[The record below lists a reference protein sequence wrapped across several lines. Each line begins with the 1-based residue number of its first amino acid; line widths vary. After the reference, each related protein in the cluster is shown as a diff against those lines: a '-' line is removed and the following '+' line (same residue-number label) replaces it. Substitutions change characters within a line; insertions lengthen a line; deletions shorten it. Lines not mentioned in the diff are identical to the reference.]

1 MTRID
6 GRLLRVSAV
15 TAGVFMLTSVAGVA
29 IAQVSHGESGVSVN
43 VEIPEIEEPGVLAL
57 SVAGTTSALTE
68 NGSDALVRQFTG
80 TLPSVTVT
88 DTRSADD
95 IPDGAFWYVLGTSTD
110 FTGDDGQEAISAGHL
125 GWAPRLIDGGES
137 GLVAEG
143 DEVGTV
149 LDAEAGPGLVDQE
162 LLALAA
168 DSAAVAEEGQWTA
181 NADLFLRTPTTVAAG
196 NYAATL
202 TLSLF
207 E

>member
-1 MTRID
+1 MTKIH

-15 TAGVFMLTSVAGVA
+15 TAGALMLASVAGVA
-29 IAQVSHGESGVSVN
+29 VAEENHGESGVSVN
-43 VEIPEIEEPGVLAL
+43 VEIPEIEEPGLLAL
-57 SVAGTTSALTE
+57 SVSGTTTALTE
-68 NGSDALVRQFTG
+68 DGSDPLVRQFTG

-88 DTRSADD
+88 DTRSPEE

-110 FTGDDGQEAISAGHL
+110 FTGDAGQEAISAGHL

-149 LDAEAGPGLVDQE
+149 LDAGPGLVDQE

-181 NADLFLRTPTTVAAG
+181 DADLFLRTPTTVASG

>member
-15 TAGVFMLTSVAGVA
+15 TAGAFMLASVAGVA

-57 SVAGTTSALTE
+57 SVAGTTTALTE
-68 NGSDALVRQFTG
+68 DGSDALVRQFTG

-110 FTGDDGQEAISAGHL
+110 FTGEDGQEAISAGHL

-149 LDAEAGPGLVDQE
+149 LDAGPGLVDQE

-168 DSAAVAEEGQWTA
+168 DSAAVVEEGQWTA

-196 NYAATL
+196 DYTATL